1 MKEYLAPD
9 FEKIEY
15 IVEDCLKGSKE
26 FPYETEDVGPI
37 IDDLY

>member
-1 MKEYLAPD
+1 MKEYFAPE

-15 IVEDCLKGSKE
+15 YVEDCLKGSLGVE
-26 FPYETEDVGPI
+26 SETEDIGEI